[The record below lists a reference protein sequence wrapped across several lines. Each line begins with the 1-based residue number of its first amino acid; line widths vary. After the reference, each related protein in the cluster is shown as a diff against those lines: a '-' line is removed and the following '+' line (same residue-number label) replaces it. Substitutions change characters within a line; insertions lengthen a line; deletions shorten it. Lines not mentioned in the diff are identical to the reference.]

1 MDTETVA
8 DPGPS
13 GEPPVHTPRQVMSEQ
28 NYPKLQAD
36 YDSLRRKYREL
47 KGNFD
52 TLKTEHEKLQGE
64 HNEALELVN
73 ATEEEIQ
80 AVLAEE
86 IGKVAEERDRF
97 KELAETSPDGWK
109 AKYEGLQKEFAVRKH
124 QDKFNEAATKAGVL
138 KEALPDAWSLSGYTP
153 EGDEPDDV
161 LITSSVE
168 GLLKSRPWL
177 KAGTTADAVKPNPD
191 GSGAPDGALPV
202 PQPTSKGRGPGLDR
216 GGSPSGSQTATLR
229 ASRTQVADPVWM
241 RNNREAIA
249 TATAAGQ
256 FSIED

>member
-1 MDTETVA
+1 
-8 DPGPS
+8 
-13 GEPPVHTPRQVMSEQ
+13 MSEQ

-47 KGNFD
+47 KSNFD
-52 TLKTEHEKLQGE
+52 TLKSEHETLSSQFEELQ
-64 HNEALELVN
+64 ELASVK
-73 ATEEEIQ
+73 EDEIR
-80 AVLAEE
+80 AVIDDEVQ
-86 IGKVAEERDRF
+86 KVAEERDRY
-97 KELAETSPDGWK
+97 KELAETSPDQWK

-153 EGDEPDDV
+153 EGDEPDEA

-191 GSGAPDGALPV
+191 GSGAPDGALSV

-216 GGSPSGSQTATLR
+216 GGSPSGSQTAALR
-229 ASRTQVADPVWM
+229 ATRSQVADPIWM
-241 RNNREAIA
+241 RSNREAIA
-249 TATAAGQ
+249 TASAAGQ
-256 FSIED
+256 FSIIED